1 LRARSSGV
9 WKACSEEGV
18 EWSEGFAREVAGME
32 MVSAVWRAEVVD
44 WDKRVRP

>member
-1 LRARSSGV
+1 M
-9 WKACSEEGV
+9 

-44 WDKRVRP
+44 WIRALDHSRVI